1 MTTVT
6 FDTDAAIQTLVD
18 RGIKFE
24 EARALVR
31 VVVDSQR
38 DLATKRDF
46 EEFRQATKRDL
57 TDLKNDMT
65 IRVGLMLIGA
75 IGLAQGL
82 NKWL

>member
-38 DLATKRDF
+38 DLVTK
-46 EEFRQATKRDL
+46 ADL
-57 TDLKNDMT
+57 TLAFTQLENKLTQLENKLT
-65 IRVGLMLIGA
+65 IRIGVMLVAVVGLVGGI
-75 IGLAQGL
+75 

>member
-1 MTTVT
+1 MTYLPS
-6 FDTDAAIQTLVD
+6 Q
-18 RGIKFE
+18 
-24 EARALVR
+24 

-57 TDLKNDMT
+57 TDLKSDMT

-75 IGLAQGL
+75 IGLVGGM
-82 NKWL
+82 NKWV